1 MNQAVKRN
9 IQRFPEDLM
18 FQISEREADHLVSQN
33 VIPRK
38 KHLGGSLPYA
48 FTEQGV
54 SMLSS
59 ILKSEQAIKINIAII
74 LTFVSLREFLS
85 FNKELGAKLSL
96 LEKRIEKHDEEIK
109 AIFGAIR
116 QLMAPAEAKKKGGDR
131 DFEGE
136 RIHSSFA
143 PAAPENVPSTK
154 ISAVR
159 CMTDNKAFSIP
170 LSQYSYSSIF
180 PEDRIRCRYRCPV

>member
-1 MNQAVKRN
+1 
-9 IQRFPEDLM
+9 
-18 FQISEREADHLVSQN
+18 
-33 VIPRK
+33 
-38 KHLGGSLPYA
+38 
-48 FTEQGV
+48 
-54 SMLSS
+54 MLSS

-143 PAAPENVPSTK
+143 PAAPENVPSMKIDLGSVIASVACITK
-154 ISAVR
+154 KNSQRTCHVSLMLSGVAG
-159 CMTDNKAFSIP
+159 KP
-170 LSQYSYSSIF
+170 LIFFCHDLPEADSSIADKMWRSAHRD
-180 PEDRIRCRYRCPV
+180 ERCKGTLGE